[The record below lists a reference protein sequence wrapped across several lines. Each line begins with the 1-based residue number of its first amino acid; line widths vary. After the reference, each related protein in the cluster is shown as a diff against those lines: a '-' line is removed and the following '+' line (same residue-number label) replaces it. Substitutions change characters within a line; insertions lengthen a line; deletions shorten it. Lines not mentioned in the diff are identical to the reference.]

1 MIEISDLSCVFPGR
15 AGPVAALEG
24 IGLRVREHEFVAVIG
39 RSGCGKST
47 LLRLIAGLIP
57 ATGGEVK
64 VAGEPVTGPRP
75 DVSLM
80 FQRPALL
87 PWRTVLGN
95 VLLPVEF
102 LGRSKAAHLGR
113 ARELLRVAGLEGFE
127 RRLPHEL
134 SGGMQQRVALC
145 RSLICEPKVMLMDEP
160 FSALDALTRE
170 ELSAEL
176 QRIRA
181 ESAATVVLVT
191 HSIEEAVLLADRVVL
206 LSPRPGRVREIVE
219 IDVPRPRSLGRDA
232 HAERLAGYGAKL
244 RSLLA
249 EPLGDRAGDR
259 VGDQAGERPGERAGE
274 RAGARSDERA
284 GGQVPGSSGEPTGR
298 NAR

>member
-47 LLRLIAGLIP
+47 LLRLVAGLIP
-57 ATGGEVK
+57 ATGGEVRI
-64 VAGEPVTGPRP
+64 AGEPVTGPRP

-113 ARELLRVAGLEGFE
+113 ARELLRVAGLAGFE

-176 QRIRA
+176 QRIRT

-191 HSIEEAVLLADRVVL
+191 HSIEEAVLLADRVVV

-232 HAERLAGYGAKL
+232 HAERLAGYGAEL

-249 EPLGDRAGDR
+249 EPLG
-259 VGDQAGERPGERAGE
+259 ERPSERAAGERAGE
-274 RAGARSDERA
+274 PHVTSYEEPVEESSAKPGGESAGSPGEST
-284 GGQVPGSSGEPTGR
+284 GGTPR
-298 NAR
+298 